1 MAPAHSGNDWVL
13 LSTAVARMGELD
25 PLYIKHTG
33 AARNALDRA
42 IFAGRMSLSGRPIGE
57 RDRQPIE
64 GLISSEHR
72 LDLIRDTIRKR
83 GVRPPYEDTILFLDV
98 QIEWSGAAAY
108 FRSQAGQAQGDI
120 SLLRAGAG
128 PATRPKRRGP
138 APGSVDRYGKADRA
152 LFPKI
157 DRMVSEQ
164 QKSVHAAALILAEQG
179 LVPGDGTKLSK
190 AIRLARLYRKQRRK
204 TR

>member
-1 MAPAHSGNDWVL
+1 MAPAHSGSDWVL

-108 FRSQAGQAQGDI
+108 LRRQARRAQHDVSIRSHRI
-120 SLLRAGAG
+120 RTG
-128 PATRPKRRGP
+128 PATGPKRRGP

-157 DRMVSEQ
+157 DRMVSKQ

-179 LVPGDGTKLSK
+179 LVPGDGTELSK
-190 AIRLARLYRKQRRK
+190 AIRLARLYRKQR
-204 TR
+204 